1 MRVLFWF
8 KKRNFIFKKDEKVRI
23 SDETRLKIIIG
34 FITTKATG
42 LSENISQSN
51 AHRSQVQG
59 GEDWTWRNGDS
70 KSIQSTKM
78 ITKEKR
84 NVVIGLVEI

>member
-1 MRVLFWF
+1 M
-8 KKRNFIFKKDEKVRI
+8 RI

-59 GEDWTWRNGDS
+59 GEDWT
-70 KSIQSTKM
+70 
-78 ITKEKR
+78 
-84 NVVIGLVEI
+84 